1 MLQSQTI
8 MLFNNRLKFLKVR
21 FGKQFE
27 QLKSQFKSHYQDF
40 RLYDLGSITINGLT
54 PKKGYSI
61 QHNIAYG
68 LKARQRLDLYISNKK
83 QQNALILFV
92 HGGAWSHGD
101 KSAYKFV
108 GEAFSRFG
116 YNVAVLNYHL
126 APEHKFPSYIDD
138 LAVALNYLEQQQAR
152 FGISMDKIALMGHS
166 AGAFNIASLLYHP
179 KHYQLAIKQN
189 IKALIGI
196 AGPYHFDYKG
206 DALAENA
213 FDQSI
218 PYQQVMPYY
227 FVEKNEVKHYLF
239 LAENDQIVKAKNSLD
254 FKQQL
259 LEQGNHCEIYTI
271 PKTGH
276 ISIMGSVSSL
286 FSRFYKTRPEII
298 KVLNEAM
305 KNA

>member
-1 MLQSQTI
+1 
-8 MLFNNRLKFLKVR
+8 MLFSSKLQPLKKKLL
-21 FGKQFE
+21 KQFDV
-27 QLKSQFKSHYQDF
+27 LKSQYQDF

-61 QHNIAYG
+61 KHNVAYG
-68 LKARQRLDLYISNKK
+68 LKARQRLDLYVSNQTQLKP
-83 QQNALILFV
+83 LIVFV

-101 KSAYKFV
+101 KTAYKFV

-116 YNVAVLNYHL
+116 YDVAVMNYHL
-126 APEHKFPSYIDD
+126 APTHKFPSYIDD
-138 LAVALNYLEQQQAR
+138 LAIALNFLEQQQSR
-152 FGISMDKIALMGHS
+152 LGISTAKIALIGHS

-179 KHYQLAIKQN
+179 QHYSLAIKQN
-189 IKALIGI
+189 IKAFIGI

-206 DALAENA
+206 DPLAEDA
-213 FDQSI
+213 FDQAV

-239 LAENDQIVKAKNSLD
+239 LAQNDQIVKDTNSLD

-259 LEQGNHCEIYTI
+259 IAQGNHCEIVTI

-286 FSRFYKTRPEII
+286 FSRFFKTRSEII
-298 KVLNEAM
+298 QILDREM
-305 KNA
+305 KNPQ

>member
-1 MLQSQTI
+1 
-8 MLFNNRLKFLKVR
+8 MLFNNRLKPLTVNVVKKIDF
-21 FGKQFE
+21 
-27 QLKSQFKSHYQDF
+27 LKSQFKAQYQGF

-61 QHNIAYG
+61 KSNVAYG
-68 LKARQRLDLYISNKK
+68 LKARQRLDLYISHQK
-83 QQNALILFV
+83 QQKPLIVFV

-116 YNVAVLNYHL
+116 YDVAVMNYHL

-138 LAVALNYLEQQQAR
+138 LAVALNYLEQQQDR
-152 FGISMDKIALMGHS
+152 LGISTAKIALMGHS

-189 IKALIGI
+189 IKTIIGI

-206 DALAENA
+206 DPLAEGA
-213 FDQSI
+213 FDQAV

-227 FVEKNEVKHYLF
+227 FVEKNDVKHYLF
-239 LAENDQIVKAKNSLD
+239 LAENDQIVKDKNSID

-259 LEQGNHCEIYTI
+259 LDQGNHCEILTI

-286 FSRFYKTRPEII
+286 CSRFFKTRSEII
-298 KVLNEAM
+298 KVLDQTM

>member
-1 MLQSQTI
+1 
-8 MLFNNRLKFLKVR
+8 MLFSSKLQPLKNKLL
-21 FGKQFE
+21 KQFDV
-27 QLKSQFKSHYQDF
+27 LKSQYQDF
-40 RLYDLGSITINGLT
+40 RLYDLGSITNNGLT

-61 QHNIAYG
+61 KHNVAYG
-68 LKARQRLDLYISNKK
+68 LKARQRLDLYVSNQTQLKP
-83 QQNALILFV
+83 LIVFV

-101 KSAYKFV
+101 KTAYKFV

-116 YNVAVLNYHL
+116 YDVAVMNYHL
-126 APEHKFPSYIDD
+126 APTHKFPSYIDD
-138 LAVALNYLEQQQAR
+138 LAIALNFLEQQQFR
-152 FGISMDKIALMGHS
+152 LGISTAKIALIGHS

-179 KHYQLAIKQN
+179 QHYSLAIKQN

-206 DALAENA
+206 DPLAEDA
-213 FDQSI
+213 FDQAV

-239 LAENDQIVKAKNSLD
+239 LAQNDQIVKDTNSLD

-259 LEQGNHCEIYTI
+259 IAQGNHCEIVTI

-286 FSRFYKTRPEII
+286 FSRFFKTRSEII
-298 KVLNEAM
+298 QILDREM
-305 KNA
+305 KNPQ

>member
-1 MLQSQTI
+1 M
-8 MLFNNRLKFLKVR
+8 
-21 FGKQFE
+21 
-27 QLKSQFKSHYQDF
+27 
-40 RLYDLGSITINGLT
+40 
-54 PKKGYSI
+54 
-61 QHNIAYG
+61 
-68 LKARQRLDLYISNKK
+68 KARQRLDLYVSNQTQLKP
-83 QQNALILFV
+83 LIVFV

-101 KSAYKFV
+101 KTAYKFV

-116 YNVAVLNYHL
+116 YDVAVMNYHL
-126 APEHKFPSYIDD
+126 APTHKFPSYIDD
-138 LAVALNYLEQQQAR
+138 LAIALNFLEQQQSR
-152 FGISMDKIALMGHS
+152 LGISTAKIALIGHS

-179 KHYQLAIKQN
+179 QHYSLAIKQN

-206 DALAENA
+206 DPLAEDA
-213 FDQSI
+213 FDQAV

-239 LAENDQIVKAKNSLD
+239 LAQNDQIVKDTNSLD

-259 LEQGNHCEIYTI
+259 IAQGNHCEIVTI

-286 FSRFYKTRPEII
+286 FSRFFKTRSEII
-298 KVLNEAM
+298 QILDREM
-305 KNA
+305 KNPQ